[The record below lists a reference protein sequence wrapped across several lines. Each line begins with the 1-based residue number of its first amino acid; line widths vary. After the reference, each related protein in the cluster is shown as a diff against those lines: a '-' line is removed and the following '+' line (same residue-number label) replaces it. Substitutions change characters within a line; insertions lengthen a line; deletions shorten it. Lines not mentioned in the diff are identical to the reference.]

1 MTTLVVSRNASCQTP
16 NHMSVNRMSCCNCA
30 ANSYCEMRGTGCCY
44 NGVPLVK
51 STAPNYLSDETVF
64 AVRNIPTTG
73 GSDRFILEFPTDLL
87 QTGQGNT
94 EPALL
99 SYGTPSA
106 TVEMYTRH
114 GGYIR
119 TDMLVRAITQR
130 LHRLSPCVYGS
141 AFRFRAVYASDPNRV
156 NIIDCLP
163 CTILTAQPTPV
174 PDEESTLKS
183 NSVNTPVAANA
194 AASSPKKA

>member
-1 MTTLVVSRNASCQTP
+1 
-16 NHMSVNRMSCCNCA
+16 
-30 ANSYCEMRGTGCCY
+30 
-44 NGVPLVK
+44 
-51 STAPNYLSDETVF
+51 
-64 AVRNIPTTG
+64 
-73 GSDRFILEFPTDLL
+73 
-87 QTGQGNT
+87 
-94 EPALL
+94 
-99 SYGTPSA
+99 
-106 TVEMYTRH
+106 
-114 GGYIR
+114 
-119 TDMLVRAITQR
+119 MLVRAITQR

-174 PDEESTLKS
+174 PDEESTPKS